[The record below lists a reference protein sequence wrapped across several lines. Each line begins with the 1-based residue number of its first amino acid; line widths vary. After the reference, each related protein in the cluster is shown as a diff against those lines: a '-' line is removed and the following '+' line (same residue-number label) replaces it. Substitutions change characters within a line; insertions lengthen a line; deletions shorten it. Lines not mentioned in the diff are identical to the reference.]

1 MICISLQIKLNIW
14 YVNDYYLDIY
24 FLFTSDIRF
33 PIRVNPSTW
42 ATFLAG
48 DVVPKAMADS
58 PEAMT
63 FYNVMDYTPNALL
76 FIIIILIG
84 ITKSKSILI
93 IIIIIE
99 FITPIITRIVTII
112 IIITN

>member
-1 MICISLQIKLNIW
+1 
-14 YVNDYYLDIY
+14 
-24 FLFTSDIRF
+24 
-33 PIRVNPSTW
+33 
-42 ATFLAG
+42 
-48 DVVPKAMADS
+48 MADS

-93 IIIIIE
+93 IIE
-99 FITPIITRIVTII
+99 FIIPIITRIVTII